1 MVTTQVEE
9 PVAQAHAGAAPQPSM
24 SVPDAAREAWER
36 FLQAR
41 ACEAASRPLGRWR
54 DEEAL

>member
-1 MVTTQVEE
+1 MVTTRVEE
-9 PVAQAHAGAAPQPSM
+9 PVAQAHAGARPQPSPGA
-24 SVPDAAREAWER
+24 PDATREAWER

>member
-9 PVAQAHAGAAPQPSM
+9 PVAQAQAGAGPQPS
-24 SVPDAAREAWER
+24 PNAADAAREAWER

-41 ACEAASRPLGRWR
+41 AREAASRPLGRWR

>member
-1 MVTTQVEE
+1 MVTTGVEE
-9 PVAQAHAGAAPQPSM
+9 PVAQAHAGAGLQPPTSA
-24 SVPDAAREAWER
+24 PDAAREAWER

>member
-1 MVTTQVEE
+1 MVTTWVEE
-9 PVAQAHAGAAPQPSM
+9 PVAQAHGGAGPQPSP
-24 SVPDAAREAWER
+24 SASETAREAWER